1 MNFDRWILRRIGIPM
16 TPRTS
21 NGGGGGPTRMPRRR
35 LSRSC
40 ALGPLVVPEQVL
52 IALDGQVG
60 TLTPLV
66 PRAVVIGEIGE
77 PRAIQAKEDLRRR
90 HTAVAIGRDRLLRV
104 NASGDRRLANRLA
117 GFPAPVRLDQGL
129 RRQVDRA
136 RDMAAP
142 AAAPPAPEVILAPPI
157 QRRLQQIMDP
167 LQLTQQ
173 QQRAVVEAVAL
184 KVTAYRDMAAA
195 RRALGASGKTPAEAA
210 AAVEAFQAAASAY
223 QAACRDADAALE
235 RRLVLSSLP
244 VLKAR
249 LLATGVLGLQFA
261 PPLSPGLGDSPSAPH
276 PPGE

>member
-1 MNFDRWILRRIGIPM
+1 MQANLRDKVLISDPKTLEEREKVAREFAQQFKFSLPILVDTIDDQLNNAYSAWPDRIYIVDSAGKIAYK
-16 TPRTS
+16 
-21 NGGGGGPTRMPRRR
+21 GGPGPR
-35 LSRSC
+35 
-40 ALGPLVVPEQVL
+40 GF
-52 IALDGQVG
+52 D
-60 TLTPLV
+60 
-66 PRAVVIGEIGE
+66 
-77 PRAIQAKEDLRRR
+77 
-90 HTAVAIGRDRLLRV
+90 VAEAEEAMIRLL
-104 NASGDRRLANRLA
+104 AS
-117 GFPAPVRLDQGL
+117 PA
-129 RRQVDRA
+129 
-136 RDMAAP
+136 AAP
-142 AAAPPAPEVILAPPI
+142 PAPPAPEVILAPPI

-184 KVTAYRDMAAA
+184 KVIAYRDMAAA

-261 PPLSPGLGDSPSAPH
+261 PPLSPGLGDSPGAPH